1 MPIYRLRV
9 TSTEENTGEV
19 LALSTYRPPVI
30 QKFYYGGSTAK
41 VEITTMAHSRSLID
55 LRFLDPRIE
64 LYEMSKMRAYLTDK
78 PYTWATRHEE
88 VLVHPY
94 INRNAIVDHFTYSAL
109 WRHSG
114 DWFRFQYNG
123 LRWIDSICSGSPRC
137 YFCMEPGHT
146 DSHCIWLDDKI
157 HSYYSTYCS
166 FCQEHGHDDSEC
178 NVDDYCNWCE
188 EYGHDDSNCSEMDDW
203 FASENS
209 IEQYNLV
216 RRFNLY
222 MGSSPS
228 T

>member
-1 MPIYRLRV
+1 MDLCPTAPYANISFEDHINRGEYWRSIGSQYIS
-9 TSTEENTGEV
+9 TSRNPEV
-19 LALSTYRPPVI
+19 LLRWLYREGRNNHNGTLAI
-30 QKFYYGGSTAK
+30 
-41 VEITTMAHSRSLID
+41 ID
-55 LRFLDPRIE
+55 LRLLDPRIE
-64 LYEMSKMRAYLTDK
+64 LYEMSKMLAYLTDK

-94 INRNAIVDHFTYSAL
+94 INRNAIVEHFTYSAL
-109 WRHSG
+109 WRRSG
-114 DWFRFQYNG
+114 DWFRFRYNG
-123 LRWIDSICSGSPRC
+123 LRWIDSIRSGSPRC

-157 HSYYSTYCS
+157 HSYYSIYCS

-209 IEQYNLV
+209 LEQCNNLV
-216 RRFNLY
+216 RRFN
-222 MGSSPS
+222 
-228 T
+228 